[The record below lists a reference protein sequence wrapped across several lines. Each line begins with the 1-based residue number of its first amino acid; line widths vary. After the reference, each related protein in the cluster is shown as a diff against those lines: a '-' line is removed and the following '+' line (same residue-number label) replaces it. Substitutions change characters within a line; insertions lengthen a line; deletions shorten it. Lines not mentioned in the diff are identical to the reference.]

1 MPADRS
7 ASFRS
12 LSPGWSVVRTL
23 LVLLL
28 GLAAYI
34 ALAHLHQS
42 LDVDF
47 EMRVDH
53 SGPVEIYYD
62 VPGSHFDPRLRETR
76 KAAQDSWQRY
86 SIAIQGYRAIEEVRI
101 DPMTQPGRFEI
112 SEVRL
117 SSRWAERQ
125 LKGEALLAAQQAN
138 TELKVAEV
146 TPQAITFESTGAD
159 PFLSIKV
166 PRAFFRP
173 DFGIVIPRGLLW
185 ALKIAAVWL
194 LLEVLVSYLARHQP
208 AIYARVRHSFVHG
221 WALPLLLCAGL
232 TYHSERHITDGPVLG
247 DGIQNLLIATNL
259 YQHGVFSHEGG
270 ANPQPTDFRE
280 PLPPM
285 VAYAYLAL
293 FAPNSSEHLEFG
305 HFRAGDMT
313 RFVKKSNLLW
323 VFTGLLGVWLLTRRL
338 THSVGATLVATLLTC
353 VFFFNAP
360 EYIDTLYTEL
370 TTATVSVWGS
380 YLLYGGVKDK
390 KTGYFLAGGAA
401 MGLLA
406 LTKASSLYINLIAL
420 LLLVAVMLLA
430 RQRMQVSA
438 RRVAT
443 WGLTMGLGLAL
454 VVIPWMVRNH
464 LQFGS
469 MRISDRGGLIL
480 HGRATLNNMTNDE
493 VIGLIYEKSP
503 SIYRRLVDGTRFGQ
517 TGRDEFERG
526 GRWQRLN
533 RGLSSFWKSDI
544 EAIRAGRP
552 DLAVSFH
559 AEAGA
564 RYTILLEQ
572 LRAQGNHYPEEVVDG
587 MRRDEAIRMLKE
599 RPGRHLFMTLPFFWH
614 GFWGLKKVEIP
625 LVSLATQDAIVEVLN
640 LLAGLALLT
649 AFFVGLLRRRP
660 DLLALTVLPFGLMSF
675 YAFVSH
681 SIPRYMSPA
690 HPIMLI
696 LLVATSVALGGRM
709 LGHLKK
715 NTRQRHSDPGV
726 SHA

>member
-1 MPADRS
+1 MPADRI
-7 ASFRS
+7 ASLRTLS
-12 LSPGWSVVRTL
+12 LGGSVFRTL
-23 LVLLL
+23 LILVL
-28 GLAAYI
+28 GLVTYV

-42 LDVDF
+42 LEVDF

-53 SGPVEIYYD
+53 GGPVEIYYD

-117 SSRWAERQ
+117 SSRWAEQQ
-125 LKGEALLAAQQAN
+125 LKGEALQAALQTN
-138 TELKVAEV
+138 TELKLV
-146 TPQAITFESTGAD
+146 TASPQAITFESTGAD
-159 PFLSIKV
+159 PFLSLKV
-166 PRAFFRP
+166 PKAFFRP
-173 DFGIVIPRGLLW
+173 HLGVVVPRGLLW

-194 LLEVLVSYLARHQP
+194 LLEALVGYLARRQP
-208 AIYARVRHSFVHG
+208 ALYARVRHSFVHG
-221 WALPLLLCAGL
+221 WALPLLLCTGL
-232 TYHSERHITDGPVLG
+232 TYHSASNITDGPVLG
-247 DGIQNLLIATNL
+247 DGVQNLLIATNL
-259 YQHGVFSHEGG
+259 YKHGVFSHEGS
-270 ANPQPTDFRE
+270 ANPLPTDFRE

-285 VAYAYLAL
+285 VVYAYLEL
-293 FAPNSSEHLEFG
+293 FAPSNSEHLGFG
-305 HFRAGDMT
+305 HFRAGDLT
-313 RFVKKSNLLW
+313 RFVKMSNLLW

-338 THSVGATLVATLLTC
+338 THSVTATLAATLLAY
-353 VFFFNAP
+353 VFFFNAR
-360 EYIDTLYTEL
+360 EYIDTFYTEL
-370 TTATVSVWGS
+370 TTATAIVWGS
-380 YLLYGGVKDK
+380 YLLYRGVKDK
-390 KTGYFLAGGAA
+390 KTGFFLAGGAT

-406 LTKASSLYINLIAL
+406 LTKASSIYINVVAL

-430 RQRMQVSA
+430 RQRMQVSVG
-438 RRVAT
+438 RIAT
-443 WGLTMGLGLAL
+443 WGLAMGLGLA
-454 VVIPWMVRNH
+454 VVVAPWMVRNH
-464 LQFGS
+464 LQFDS
-469 MRISDRGGLIL
+469 VRISDRGGLIL

-503 SIYRRLVDGTRFGQ
+503 TIYRRLVDGTRLGQ
-517 TGRDEFERG
+517 NGRDEFERG

-564 RYTILLEQ
+564 RYTILVNQ
-572 LRAQGNHYPEEVVDG
+572 LRVQGKHYPEEVVDG

-599 RPGRHLFMTLPFFWH
+599 RPVRHLVMTLPFFWH

-640 LLAGLALLT
+640 LLAGLALLI

-660 DLLALTVLPFGLMSF
+660 DLLAVTVLPFGLMSF

-681 SIPRYMSPA
+681 NIPRYMSPA

-696 LLVATSVALGGRM
+696 LLVAVVVAVLNGQFSRRPSPVAA
-709 LGHLKK
+709 
-715 NTRQRHSDPGV
+715 T
-726 SHA
+726 A

>member
-1 MPADRS
+1 MPADRI
-7 ASFRS
+7 ASFRTLS
-12 LSPGWSVVRTL
+12 LGGSVVRTL

-28 GLAAYI
+28 GLATYI

-76 KAAQDSWQRY
+76 RAAQDSWQRY
-86 SIAIQGYRAIEEVRI
+86 SIAIRGYRAIQEVRI
-101 DPMTQPGRFEI
+101 DPLTQPGRFEI

-117 SSRWAERQ
+117 SSRWAERRLQ
-125 LKGEALLAAQQAN
+125 GEALRAALHPN
-138 TELKVAEV
+138 AEV
-146 TPQAITFESTGAD
+146 KALDTTPQGISFQSTGAD
-159 PFLSIKV
+159 PFLSVKIPK
-166 PRAFFRP
+166 AFFQP
-173 DFGIVIPRGLLW
+173 DLGVVIPRGLLW
-185 ALKIAAVWL
+185 GLKIAAVWL
-194 LLEVLVSYLARHQP
+194 LLEVLVSHLARRQP
-208 AIYARVRHSFVHG
+208 ALYARVRRSFVHG

-232 TYHSERHITDGPVLG
+232 TYHSERNITDSPVLG

-259 YQHGVFSHEGG
+259 YKHGVFSHEGG
-270 ANPQPTDFRE
+270 ANPQPTNFRE

-293 FAPNSSEHLEFG
+293 FAPNHSEHLGFG
-305 HFRAGDMT
+305 HFRAGELT
-313 RFVKKSNLLW
+313 RFVKMSNLIW

-338 THSVGATLVATLLTC
+338 THSIAATLAATLLTY
-353 VFFFNAP
+353 VFFFNAR
-360 EYIDTLYTEL
+360 EYIDTFYTEL
-370 TTATVSVWGS
+370 TTATAIVWGS
-380 YLLYGGVKDK
+380 YLLYRGVKDQ
-390 KTGYFLAGGAA
+390 KTGHFLAGGAA

-406 LTKASSLYINLIAL
+406 LTKASSLYINLVAL
-420 LLLVAVMLLA
+420 LLLVAVMLFA
-430 RQRMQVSA
+430 RQRMQVSVG
-438 RRVAT
+438 RIAT
-443 WGLTMGLGLAL
+443 WGLAMGLGLA
-454 VVIPWMVRNH
+454 VVVAPWMVRNH
-464 LQFGS
+464 LQFDS

-503 SIYRRLVDGTRFGQ
+503 TIYRKLVDGTRFGQ
-517 TGRDEFERG
+517 TERDEFERG

-564 RYTILLEQ
+564 RYTILLNQ
-572 LRAQGNHYPEEVVDG
+572 LRVQGNHYPEEVVDG
-587 MRRDEAIRMLKE
+587 QRRDEAIRMLKE
-599 RPGRHLFMTLPFFWH
+599 RPVRHLFMTLPFFWH

-649 AFFVGLLRRRP
+649 AFFVGMLRRRP

-681 SIPRYMSPA
+681 NIPRYMSPA

-696 LLVATSVALGGRM
+696 LLVAVVAALLNAQLSR
-709 LGHLKK
+709 
-715 NTRQRHSDPGV
+715 RPSPV
-726 SHA
+726 VAAA

>member
-1 MPADRS
+1 MPADRI
-7 ASFRS
+7 ASFRTLS
-12 LSPGWSVVRTL
+12 LGGSVVRTL

-28 GLAAYI
+28 GLATYI

-76 KAAQDSWQRY
+76 RAAQDSWQRY
-86 SIAIQGYRAIEEVRI
+86 SIAIRGYRAIQEVRI
-101 DPMTQPGRFEI
+101 DPLTQPGRFEI

-117 SSRWAERQ
+117 SSRWAERRLQ
-125 LKGEALLAAQQAN
+125 GEALRAALHPN
-138 TELKVAEV
+138 AEV
-146 TPQAITFESTGAD
+146 KALDTTPQGISFQSTGAD
-159 PFLSIKV
+159 PFLSVKIPK
-166 PRAFFRP
+166 AFFQP
-173 DFGIVIPRGLLW
+173 DLGVVIPRGLLW
-185 ALKIAAVWL
+185 GLKIAAVWL
-194 LLEVLVSYLARHQP
+194 LLEVLVSHLARRQP
-208 AIYARVRHSFVHG
+208 ALYARVRRSFVHG

-232 TYHSERHITDGPVLG
+232 TYHSERNITDSPVLG

-259 YQHGVFSHEGG
+259 YKHGVFSHEGG
-270 ANPQPTDFRE
+270 ANPQPTNFRE

-293 FAPNSSEHLEFG
+293 FAPNHSEHLGFG
-305 HFRAGDMT
+305 HFRAGELT
-313 RFVKKSNLLW
+313 RFVKMSNLIW

-338 THSVGATLVATLLTC
+338 THSIAATLAATLLTY
-353 VFFFNAP
+353 VFFFNAR
-360 EYIDTLYTEL
+360 EYIDTFYTEL
-370 TTATVSVWGS
+370 TTATAIVWGS
-380 YLLYGGVKDK
+380 YLLYRGVKDQK
-390 KTGYFLAGGAA
+390 IGYFLAGGAA

-406 LTKASSLYINLIAL
+406 LTKASSLYINLVAL
-420 LLLVAVMLLA
+420 LLLVAVMLFA
-430 RQRMQVSA
+430 RQRMQVSVG
-438 RRVAT
+438 RIAT
-443 WGLTMGLGLAL
+443 WGLAMGLGLA
-454 VVIPWMVRNH
+454 VVVAPWMVRNH
-464 LQFGS
+464 LQFDS

-503 SIYRRLVDGTRFGQ
+503 TIYRKLVDGTRFGQ
-517 TGRDEFERG
+517 TDRDEFERG

-564 RYTILLEQ
+564 RYTILLNQ
-572 LRAQGNHYPEEVVDG
+572 LRVQGNHYPEEVVDG
-587 MRRDEAIRMLKE
+587 QRRDEAIRMLKE
-599 RPGRHLFMTLPFFWH
+599 RPVRHLFMTLPFFWH

-625 LVSLATQDAIVEVLN
+625 LVSLATQDTIVEVLN

-649 AFFVGLLRRRP
+649 AFFVGMLRRRP

-681 SIPRYMSPA
+681 NIPRYMSPA

-696 LLVATSVALGGRM
+696 LLVAVVAALLNAQLSR
-709 LGHLKK
+709 
-715 NTRQRHSDPGV
+715 RPSPV
-726 SHA
+726 VAAA

>member
-1 MPADRS
+1 MPADRI
-7 ASFRS
+7 ASFRTLS
-12 LSPGWSVVRTL
+12 LGGSVVRTL

-28 GLAAYI
+28 GLATYI

-76 KAAQDSWQRY
+76 RAAQDSWQRY
-86 SIAIQGYRAIEEVRI
+86 SIAIRGYRAIQEVRI
-101 DPMTQPGRFEI
+101 DPLTQPGRFEI

-117 SSRWAERQ
+117 SSRWAERRLQ
-125 LKGEALLAAQQAN
+125 GEALRAALHPN
-138 TELKVAEV
+138 AEV
-146 TPQAITFESTGAD
+146 KALDTTPQAITFQSTGAD
-159 PFLSIKV
+159 PFLSVKIPK
-166 PRAFFRP
+166 AFFRP
-173 DFGIVIPRGLLW
+173 DLGIVIPRGLLW

-194 LLEVLVSYLARHQP
+194 LLEVLVSHLARRQP
-208 AIYARVRHSFVHG
+208 TLYARVRRSFVHG

-232 TYHSERHITDGPVLG
+232 TYHSESNITDGPVLG
-247 DGIQNLLIATNL
+247 DGVQNLLIATNL
-259 YQHGVFSHEGG
+259 YKYGVFSHEGTP
-270 ANPQPTDFRE
+270 NPQPTDFRE

-285 VAYAYLAL
+285 VVYAYLEL
-293 FAPNSSEHLEFG
+293 FAPDNSKHLGFG
-305 HFRAGDMT
+305 HFRAGELT
-313 RFVKKSNLLW
+313 RFVKMSNLIW

-338 THSVGATLVATLLTC
+338 THSIAATLAATLLTY
-353 VFFFNAP
+353 VFFFNAR
-360 EYIDTLYTEL
+360 EYIDTFYTEL
-370 TTATVSVWGS
+370 TTATAIVWGS
-380 YLLYGGVKDK
+380 YLLYRGVKDQK
-390 KTGYFLAGGAA
+390 IGYFLAGGAA

-406 LTKASSLYINLIAL
+406 LTKASSLYINLVAL
-420 LLLVAVMLLA
+420 LLLVAVMLFA
-430 RQRMQVSA
+430 RQRMQVSVG
-438 RRVAT
+438 RITT
-443 WGLTMGLGLAL
+443 WGLAMGLGLA
-454 VVIPWMVRNH
+454 VVVAPWMVRNH
-464 LQFGS
+464 LQFDS

-503 SIYRRLVDGTRFGQ
+503 TIYRKLVDGTRFGQ
-517 TGRDEFERG
+517 TDRDEFERG

-564 RYTILLEQ
+564 RYTILLNQ
-572 LRAQGNHYPEEVVDG
+572 LRSQGNSYPEEVVDG
-587 MRRDEAIRMLKE
+587 QRRDEAIRMLKE
-599 RPGRHLFMTLPFFWH
+599 RPVRHLFMTLPFFWH

-696 LLVATSVALGGRM
+696 LLVAVAVALLNAQFSR
-709 LGHLKK
+709 
-715 NTRQRHSDPGV
+715 RPSPV
-726 SHA
+726 VAAA

>member
-1 MPADRS
+1 MPADRI
-7 ASFRS
+7 ASFRTLS
-12 LSPGWSVVRTL
+12 LGGSVVRTL

-28 GLAAYI
+28 GLATYI

-76 KAAQDSWQRY
+76 RAAQDSWQRY
-86 SIAIQGYRAIEEVRI
+86 SIAIRGYRAIQEVRI
-101 DPMTQPGRFEI
+101 DPLTQPGRFEI

-117 SSRWAERQ
+117 SSRWAERRLQ
-125 LKGEALLAAQQAN
+125 GEALRAALHPN
-138 TELKVAEV
+138 AEV
-146 TPQAITFESTGAD
+146 KALDTTPQGISFQSTGAD
-159 PFLSIKV
+159 PFLSVKIPK
-166 PRAFFRP
+166 AFFQP
-173 DFGIVIPRGLLW
+173 DLGVVIPRGLLW
-185 ALKIAAVWL
+185 GLKIAAVWL
-194 LLEVLVSYLARHQP
+194 LLEVLVSHLARRQP
-208 AIYARVRHSFVHG
+208 ALYARVRRSFVHG

-232 TYHSERHITDGPVLG
+232 TYHSERNITDSPVLG

-259 YQHGVFSHEGG
+259 YKHGVFSHEGG
-270 ANPQPTDFRE
+270 ANPQPTNFRE

-293 FAPNSSEHLEFG
+293 FAPNHSEHLGFG
-305 HFRAGDMT
+305 HFRAGDLT
-313 RFVKKSNLLW
+313 RFVKMSNLIW

-338 THSVGATLVATLLTC
+338 THSIAATLAATLLTY
-353 VFFFNAP
+353 VFFFNAR
-360 EYIDTLYTEL
+360 EYIDTFYTEL
-370 TTATVSVWGS
+370 TTATAIVWGS
-380 YLLYGGVKDK
+380 YLLYRGVKDQK
-390 KTGYFLAGGAA
+390 IGYFLAGGAA

-406 LTKASSLYINLIAL
+406 LTKASSLYINLVAL
-420 LLLVAVMLLA
+420 LLLVAVMLFA
-430 RQRMQVSA
+430 RQRMQVSVG
-438 RRVAT
+438 RIAT
-443 WGLTMGLGLAL
+443 WGLAMGLGLA
-454 VVIPWMVRNH
+454 VVVAPWMVRNH
-464 LQFGS
+464 LQFDS

-503 SIYRRLVDGTRFGQ
+503 TIYRKLVDGTRFGQ
-517 TGRDEFERG
+517 TDRDEFERG

-564 RYTILLEQ
+564 RYTILLNQ
-572 LRAQGNHYPEEVVDG
+572 LRVQGNHYPEEVVDG
-587 MRRDEAIRMLKE
+587 QRRDEAIRMLKE
-599 RPGRHLFMTLPFFWH
+599 RPVRHLFMTLPFFWH

-625 LVSLATQDAIVEVLN
+625 LVSLATQDTIVEVLN

-649 AFFVGLLRRRP
+649 AFFVGMLRRRP

-681 SIPRYMSPA
+681 NIPRYMSPA

-696 LLVATSVALGGRM
+696 LLVAVVAALLNAQLSR
-709 LGHLKK
+709 
-715 NTRQRHSDPGV
+715 RPSPV
-726 SHA
+726 VAAA